1 MRTGQSEKQTMAT
14 ADAGEASSNKAKKK
28 KAAHAEKKVAKSL
41 KLQAVG
47 AQEEER
53 GPFMPHVG
61 LARSE
66 IDWQW
71 PSLEALEDTNLENL

>member
-14 ADAGEASSNKAKKK
+14 ADAYEASSKRAEK
-28 KAAHAEKKVAKSL
+28 KAARSL
-41 KLQAVG
+41 NVYAVG
-47 AQEEER
+47 AQEEMR

-66 IDWQW
+66 IDRQW
-71 PSLEALEDTNLENL
+71 PSLETVENTNFEDL